1 MVAYIYARVST
12 AEQMLNGQSLE
23 GQVKSCRDYCTSTSL
38 VLASASNCDSPG
50 VIIDG
55 GRSAYKKSFET
66 RPGALLLANSVRPG
80 DTVVV
85 TSLTRLFRRVS
96 DACNILE
103 RWVESGVHVTFVDYP
118 SLSFNSANGRCL
130 VYCMAAVAQLKSE
143 LISARIREANARK
156 RDTTSPPQDRRPA
169 GRPPVPP
176 SQLSAVETLRIMA
189 ATPAAVPKG
198 RTFLYARVST
208 DDQSASTQLQIL
220 RQKYPDALEFV
231 DEGVS
236 AWKTPL
242 QNRPA
247 GGQMLQILQPGD
259 VVVALRPDRL
269 FRSLKDAANQ
279 IDAIHAKGAILAI
292 AESGIRTDDLFGK
305 LLMGML
311 SAFAQLESEE
321 TSRATKHAAAIALAT
336 NENLLQQR
344 LPRALSNR
352 IPLRQ
357 KHYVFQDVFTPQE
370 MSDLWLKVYLTYRQY
385 RNVPACVSCV
395 CNQAL
400 HEKGLPPLI
409 AMPYTDAAE
418 YARALRR
425 KGTAICKRVA
435 AVVEGHTHVA
445 SPVNP
450 NRFLRNAARF
460 KKFMDIHQQL
470 PREQRSLTLTEMFRN
485 HPAVIGVVSAA
496 ANSAAD

>member
-1 MVAYIYARVST
+1 
-12 AEQMLNGQSLE
+12 
-23 GQVKSCRDYCTSTSL
+23 
-38 VLASASNCDSPG
+38 
-50 VIIDG
+50 
-55 GRSAYKKSFET
+55 
-66 RPGALLLANSVRPG
+66 
-80 DTVVV
+80 
-85 TSLTRLFRRVS
+85 
-96 DACNILE
+96 
-103 RWVESGVHVTFVDYP
+103 
-118 SLSFNSANGRCL
+118 
-130 VYCMAAVAQLKSE
+130 
-143 LISARIREANARK
+143 
-156 RDTTSPPQDRRPA
+156 
-169 GRPPVPP
+169 
-176 SQLSAVETLRIMA
+176 MA
-189 ATPAAVPKG
+189 ATPAAVAKG

-292 AESGIRTDDLFGK
+292 AESGIRTDDLFGR

-370 MSDLWLKVYLTYRQY
+370 MSDLWLKVYLTYKQY

-409 AMPYTDAAE
+409 AMPYTNAAE

-425 KGTAICKRVA
+425 KGTALCKRVA
-435 AVVEGHTHVA
+435 AVVDSHTHVA

-450 NRFLRNAARF
+450 NRFMRNAARF
-460 KKFMDIHQQL
+460 KEFMDIHQQL
-470 PREQRSLTLTEMFRN
+470 PREQRSLSLTEMFRN
-485 HPAVIGVVSAA
+485 HPTVIGVVSAA